1 MKIISYQE
9 HKETN
14 LKSFQSRP
22 SSSCQRFRI
31 FWRKKSLLTRKLGRS
46 RSEAIQPSHLWAQH
60 PSPLIQGC
68 SLFPILLS
76 LPRAIT
82 KEKRACAFKT
92 LQFLSLQ
99 CIQGISV
106 HWRKAFSME
115 SPWKPEKQRIRR
127 TCSIAAKFCLPHP
140 FLLLTWSSVRN
151 CTKHWFHWPVCR
163 HCRGLCSCTVQT
175 YGEQPLIFLL
185 TSLFYRR
192 GYWQCMLLWPLCKI
206 YIVTVPF

>member
-99 CIQGISV
+99 CIRGISV
-106 HWRKAFSME
+106 HWRKAFSLE

-127 TCSIAAKFCLPHP
+127 TCSIAAK
-140 FLLLTWSSVRN
+140 SVSPTLFFYQREAQLAIAPSIDF
-151 CTKHWFHWPVCR
+151 TGLFVGTAGVFVAVQCR
-163 HCRGLCSCTVQT
+163 HMVK
-175 YGEQPLIFLL
+175 QPLIFLL